1 MKKIIL
7 IFLLLSSY
15 LVSFSEIEQEDVTK
29 NPLREVTTYTTAR
42 IREKAILDL
51 TVEKLNIRGITYSKL
66 EDGNMVFEIN
76 KTEGIIPKYLV
87 TTSTDLIPRDIKVNG
102 KNINRDTKGK
112 KLEFTYKEDIEPAQE
127 GFRQM
132 IESGLYPENLWD

>member
-112 KLEFTYKEDIEPAQE
+112 KLEFTYKEDIENLRDNIYIEIAQN
-127 GFRQM
+127 FNPP
-132 IESGLYPENLWD
+132 LYI